1 MCRPFLFI
9 TIITYHVTSIF
20 TPRDRNI
27 TIANMVEIHE
37 FCKIIQGDNVAL
49 LINGKTI
56 ITSVTT
62 FFRNYRYNYF
72 YII

>member
-1 MCRPFLFI
+1 MLRL
-9 TIITYHVTSIF
+9 YF
-20 TPRDRNI
+20 TLRDRNI
-27 TIANMVEIHE
+27 TMANMGEIHE
-37 FCKIIQGDNVAL
+37 FCKTIQGDIVAL

-62 FFRNYRYNYF
+62 FFRNYRHNYF